1 MTRAF
6 KIGLVSLFLTA
17 AIVLISVQWLDKPIA
32 LEVRAIFGQRNLP
45 LELTESPL
53 TSTSLAAALVF
64 FIFGILAAMGA
75 QVFKV

>member
-6 KIGLVSLFLTA
+6 KFWLVGLLLTA

-45 LELTESPL
+45 VVLTESPL
-53 TSTSLAAALVF
+53 TSTSLATALAF
-64 FIFGILAAMGA
+64 FIFGILATMGRK
-75 QVFKV
+75 F